1 MVKMTPEQEA
11 EYALGFGSP
20 GATCRGLRRKPM
32 TAWWNSGHPVG
43 PGADACASGQIGLLR
58 RLPLQHPGAAARR
71 RTRRRL
77 RPVLRRKARGLRG
90 SQRRFPSGSHTRSAA
105 RIGARRVVLGQ
116 PHNRRRAAV
125 GLVRAACPTGPV
137 RRAGHAAAVL
147 HDTETGNGRIRTF
160 S

>member
-43 PGADACASGQIGLLR
+43 PRADACASGQIGLLR

-71 RTRRRL
+71 RTRRRF
-77 RPVLRRKARGLRG
+77 VLFYDVRHVDYAGHNADSPPTL
-90 SQRRFPSGSHTRSAA
+90 
-105 RIGARRVVLGQ
+105 GARHGSALAGSYSASRIIADAQ
-116 PHNRRRAAV
+116 PW
-125 GLVRAACPTGPV
+125 GWSAACPTGPV

-147 HDTETGNGRIRTF
+147 HDTETGNGRIQTF

>member
-77 RPVLRRKARGLRG
+77 RPVLRRKARGLR
-90 SQRRFPSGSHTRSAA
+90 RS
-105 RIGARRVVLGQ
+105 L
-116 PHNRRRAAV
+116 PNR
-125 GLVRAACPTGPV
+125 G
-137 RRAGHAAAVL
+137 
-147 HDTETGNGRIRTF
+147 GNGLG
-160 S
+160 